1 MEDDIQK
8 YLPTVMLS
16 GTPGSLIINLTSK
29 KSRLSVSVFI
39 DFIQRMY
46 TSEKSKK
53 KPRKYRG
60 V

>member
-1 MEDDIQK
+1 
-8 YLPTVMLS
+8 MLS

-53 KPRKYRG
+53 NLESTEEFDFSIF
-60 V
+60 